1 MPQDGID
8 PQAGKAPLS
17 MSQEMEGEQLTEE
30 EKDYRQRYAFM
41 NVVRNTIRAKYPIKR
56 PIVMPDATDEAEK
69 DLAKVV
75 NQDLPDKD
83 KKEESP
89 CEELSLADTFNKI
102 VNEAGMHREA
112 DTGKVV
118 DKSIPGKTYYPNQ
131 PKQKFGQSKKV

>member
-89 CEELSLADTFNKI
+89 CEDTTIFSRYI
-102 VNEAGMHREA
+102 
-112 DTGKVV
+112 
-118 DKSIPGKTYYPNQ
+118 
-131 PKQKFGQSKKV
+131 